1 MEKILEKYFENLYQE
16 NRLSHAF
23 LICNTTFDAIKEE
36 LLEIL
41 SKYFFNN
48 ILKIEENPD
57 IMIIQPENGKILK
70 ENILLLQEKFMTKSQ
85 INDNKVYIISCAEKM
100 NDYASNSLLKFLE
113 EPQEN
118 IYAFLISENVN
129 KVLPTIKSRCQVIN
143 ISSESEENILEV
155 DKDILE
161 KSLKFLE
168 LLEDKKVD
176 SIAYMYDFLNKKEDK
191 EIVYKMLQIISAFY
205 MDVLLNKLQN
215 RIDIFIDYKDL
226 INKTSEKNN
235 EKSLICKLININKYE
250 NMLEYNLNIS
260 LFLDR
265 LIIEIGGISN
275 A

>member
-1 MEKILEKYFENLYQE
+1 MMV
-16 NRLSHAF
+16 RLA
-23 LICNTTFDAIKEE
+23 
-36 LLEIL
+36 
-41 SKYFFNN
+41 
-48 ILKIEENPD
+48 
-57 IMIIQPENGKILK
+57 
-70 ENILLLQEKFMTKSQ
+70 
-85 INDNKVYIISCAEKM
+85 
-100 NDYASNSLLKFLE
+100 
-113 EPQEN
+113 
-118 IYAFLISENVN
+118 
-129 KVLPTIKSRCQVIN
+129 
-143 ISSESEENILEV
+143 
-155 DKDILE
+155 
-161 KSLKFLE
+161 

-176 SIAYMYDFLNKKEDK
+176 SIAYMYNFLNKKEDK

-226 INKTSEKNN
+226 INKMSEKNN